1 MQVQQ
6 GEEVEGAQ
14 HSGGEE
20 PRKYA
25 GLKLQSK
32 YRFRIKRVLI
42 SENRFNVHGKSG
54 NPERVCVWPVVAV
67 RQTLLIGHLSVL
79 VVCLKGHCNL
89 KPGCRSASDQDL
101 ISN

>member
-1 MQVQQ
+1 MQQ

-14 HSGGEE
+14 YSGGEE

-42 SENRFNVHGKSG
+42 SENLFNVHGKSG
-54 NPERVCVWPVVAV
+54 NPERVSVA
-67 RQTLLIGHLSVL
+67 RR
-79 VVCLKGHCNL
+79 
-89 KPGCRSASDQDL
+89 CRSPDATYRPPLRPCCLLEGALQFETRLSL
-101 ISN
+101 GI